1 MKNSPFSF
9 WRGISAASLMA
20 AALAACGGGSGGGDA
35 TPASRATPVVTLPGA
50 ATPVQADPISTTPTV
65 PGAPA
70 VVTPAATFL
79 TLPLEVLGNGS
90 PRTPVI
96 AEAGLGVAAEKLQTV
111 TRLWFQCHRCGFYS
125 APEFE
130 AATYLPVKIK
140 ASVRVLGGV
149 TDAGA
154 ASVPWIDVTD
164 ATVTLADDE
173 RLHGGVNGGLYTTRI
188 TLALD
193 AATRA
198 RLVALPAYNR
208 VQFRFNGTD
217 GESNGYRILNVQLQD
232 AGAVDAGTNTIQ
244 RFDPASERGVAGIAA
259 ADVDAGKA
267 LWYAQARIAKSSI
280 VPRTLQAACASCH
293 AATGRDLQYFNYSN
307 NAIVQRSRF
316 HGLSST
322 QGQQIVAYLRSSLAS
337 VPYVEKARPWNP
349 PYQPGPNLDCAP
361 STACAAAW
369 SAGAGLDAV
378 LSSPADALKALFGKS
393 VAQPLALTQGDVD
406 AMMNAT
412 ATMNA
417 REIPVPIQFPDWN
430 AWLPTIHPLDV
441 WPTRADGSGF
451 VNGAAFAGDGKKIPN
466 RKYLE
471 LITWLQANKNPNGN
485 MADWRHLTP
494 SQRAQ
499 IMDMFYIAG
508 WEGYNFLGGGRGNH
522 TSANGQSG
530 AVVGG
535 ACLQALAAAGTTA
548 AGAPQA
554 FTSNAFIE
562 RAVASMLHW
571 NSVKQWELAQ
581 DFALEGNQQWFIGAK
596 DPATGAWKG
605 RGEAHG
611 WPFNSVS
618 AFFLAPH
625 MIYQTDT
632 DANGKVTREWVNAWE
647 TGNVV
652 ASYYRSNQ
660 WYQLQMSLN
669 PGGQSGWVNYPMD
682 WPYLTA
688 FDDYIAQKVGDAT
701 PAARAAQNAHY
712 VRLLQARIKSA
723 QYVNNDIPLYDPN
736 EPILFNNQGRYG
748 RGQVAKHLTTTNFL
762 DNANRDGVNKT
773 RFAFLDDVQAG
784 MYMKVVNGSIA
795 QFNSLY
801 VTQPLAN
808 WRRCD
813 PANTQLGEPENVAG
827 FRYCLDTVKTPLGT
841 YADGTRFMTSNALYQ
856 VTTEQTEQYG
866 VWKATQLG
874 AEPARLKIWR
884 DWVAAAWP

>member
-1 MKNSPFSF
+1 MFKLTRPILSVACLF
-9 WRGISAASLMA
+9 AATL
-20 AALAACGGGSGGGDA
+20 LVACGGGAGSN
-35 TPASRATPVVTLPGA
+35 STPVTTA
-50 ATPVQADPISTTPTV
+50 PVATV
-65 PGAPA
+65 PVIVAPVSAAPDGANPVSPA
-70 VVTPAATFL
+70 TVL
-79 TLPLEVLGNGS
+79 TLPIEVLGDGS

-96 AEAGLGVAAEKLQTV
+96 AEAALGVAPARLAAV
-111 TRLWFQCHRCGFYS
+111 TQLWFQCHRCGFYG
-125 APEFE
+125 APEYE
-130 AATYLPVKIK
+130 AASDLPVKIK
-140 ASVRVLGGV
+140 ASVRVLGGA
-149 TDAGA
+149 TDGNL
-154 ASVPWIDVTD
+154 PWIDVTD
-164 ATVTLADDE
+164 ATVTLDDDA

-217 GESNGYRILNVQLQD
+217 GESNGYRVLNVQLQD
-232 AGAVDAGTNTIQ
+232 ASALDAGTNTVK
-244 RFDPASERGVAGIAA
+244 RFDPVSERGTDTLAA
-259 ADVDAGKA
+259 ADVAAGKA
-267 LWYAQARIAKSSI
+267 LWYAQASLAKSSI
-280 VPRTLQAACASCH
+280 VPRKLQAACASCH
-293 AATGRDLQYFNYSN
+293 AASGRDLQYFNYSN

-316 HGLSST
+316 HGLT
-322 QGQQIVAYLRSSLAS
+322 EAQGKQVAGFIRSSLAA
-337 VPYVEKARPWNP
+337 VPYVEQARPWNP
-349 PYQPGPNLDCAP
+349 PYQPGPGLDA
-361 STACAAAW
+361 STIGAW

-378 LSSPADALKALFGKS
+378 LSSPTDALKAMFGTN
-393 VAQPLALTQGDVD
+393 LTQAGID
-406 AMMNAT
+406 ALMNPH

-430 AWLPTIHPLDV
+430 AWLPTMHPLDV
-441 WPTRADGSGF
+441 WPAQADGSGF
-451 VNGAAFAGDGKKIPN
+451 ANGASFAGDGKKVPN
-466 RKYLE
+466 ARYAE
-471 LITWLQANKNPNGN
+471 LIAWLQANKNPNGN

-494 SQRAQ
+494 AKRAQ
-499 IMDMFYIAG
+499 IMNMFYIAG

-522 TSANGQSG
+522 TSSNGASG

-535 ACLQALAAAGTTA
+535 AYLQAKLAAATA
-548 AGAPQA
+548 AAASPKA
-554 FTSNAFIE
+554 FTANAFIE

-581 DFALEGNQQWFIGAK
+581 DFALEGNQQWFIGSVDA
-596 DPATGAWKG
+596 ATGVWQG

-625 MIYQTDT
+625 MIYQADT
-632 DANGKVTREWVNAWE
+632 DSTGKVTREWINAWE
-647 TGNVV
+647 TDNVV

-669 PGGQSGWVNYPMD
+669 PGGQSDWVNFPMD

-688 FDDYIAQKVGDAT
+688 FDDYLAQKVGSAT

-723 QYVNNDIPLYDPN
+723 QYVNNAITLYDPN
-736 EPILFNNQGRYG
+736 EPNLVNNRGRYG
-748 RGQVAKHLTTTNFL
+748 RAQVAKHLTTTNFL

-773 RFAFLDDVQAG
+773 KYAFLDDMQAG
-784 MYMKVVNGSIA
+784 LYLKVVNGSIA
-795 QFNSLY
+795 QFNALY
-801 VTQPLAN
+801 VSQPLSS

-813 PANTQLGEPENVAG
+813 PANTMLGEPENVAG
-827 FRYCLDTVKTPLGT
+827 FRYCLDAGKTALGT
-841 YADGTRFMTSNALYQ
+841 YADGTRFMTSNQLYQ
-856 VTTEQTEQYG
+856 VTTEQAEQYG

-884 DWVAAAWP
+884 DWVLAAWP

>member
-1 MKNSPFSF
+1 MRPSRSP
-9 WRGISAASLMA
+9 WRGIAA
-20 AALAACGGGSGGGDA
+20 AALLSLLVACGSGGGETTA
-35 TPASRATPVVTLPGA
+35 SPAAGTTPVVSAPVV
-50 ATPVQADPISTTPTV
+50 TPVTGADGATTPTV
-65 PGAPA
+65 PVAPV
-70 VVTPAATFL
+70 VVTPAAGVL
-79 TLPLEVLGNGS
+79 TLPLEVLGDGS

-96 AEAGLGVAAEKLQTV
+96 AEAALGVDGNKLGSV

-130 AATYLPVKIK
+130 AASDLPVKIK

-149 TDAGA
+149 ATKDEA
-154 ASVPWIDVTD
+154 AVPWIDITD
-164 ATVTLADDE
+164 ATVTLDDDA

-198 RLVALPAYNR
+198 RLVALPGYNR

-217 GESNGYRILNVQLQD
+217 GESNGYRVLNVQLQD
-232 AGAVDAGTNTIQ
+232 AGAADAGANTIV
-244 RFDPASERGVAGIAA
+244 RFDPATERGTSGIAA
-259 ADVDAGKA
+259 TDVTAGKA
-267 LWYAQARIAKSSI
+267 LWYAQATIAKSSI
-280 VPRTLQAACASCH
+280 VPRKLNAACASCH
-293 AATGRDLQYFNYSN
+293 ADTGRDLQYFNYSN

-316 HGLSST
+316 HGLTET
-322 QGQQIVAYLRSSLAS
+322 QGKQLVAYIRSSQAN
-337 VPYVEKARPWNP
+337 VPYVERARPWNP
-349 PYQPGPNLDCAP
+349 PFQPGPGLDCTTGIG
-361 STACAAAW
+361 SSCATAW

-378 LSSPADALKALFGKS
+378 LSAPADALKALFGKS
-393 VAQPLALTQGDVD
+393 VTQPLALTQADVD
-406 AMMNAT
+406 AMMNAN

-441 WPTRADGSGF
+441 WPTQADGSGF
-451 VNGAAFAGDGKKIPN
+451 VNGAAFAGDGKKIPFG
-466 RKYLE
+466 KYQE
-471 LITWLQANKNPNGN
+471 LIAWLKANKNPNGV
-485 MADWRHLTP
+485 MGDWGHLTP
-494 SQRAQ
+494 TQRAQ

-522 TSANGQSG
+522 TSSNGASG

-535 ACLQALAAAGTTA
+535 AYLQTKVASGTTA
-548 AGAPQA
+548 AASPKA
-554 FTSNAFIE
+554 FTTNAFIE

-581 DFALEGNQQWFIGAK
+581 DYALEGNQQWFIGEK
-596 DPATGAWKG
+596 DAATGAWKG

-632 DANGKVTREWVNAWE
+632 DSAGKVTREWVNAWE
-647 TGNVV
+647 TDNIV

-669 PGGQSGWVNYPMD
+669 PGGQSGWVNFPMD

-688 FDDYIAQKVGDAT
+688 FDDYIAQKVGSDT

-723 QYVNNDIPLYDPN
+723 QYVNNAIPLYDPN
-736 EPILFNNQGRYG
+736 QPDLFANAGRYG
-748 RGQVAKHLTTTNFL
+748 RGQVAKHLTTTNYL

-773 RFAFLDDVQAG
+773 KYAFLDDVQAG

-801 VTQPLAN
+801 VTQPLSA

-813 PANTQLGEPENVAG
+813 PNNTQLGEPENVAG
-827 FRYCLDTVKTPLGT
+827 FRYCLDVSKTALGT
-841 YADGTRFMTSNALYQ
+841 YADGTRFMNSNALYQ
-856 VTTEQTEQYG
+856 VTTEQAEQYG

-874 AEPARLKIWR
+874 AEPNRLKVWS
-884 DWVAAAWP
+884 DWVKAAWP

>member
-1 MKNSPFSF
+1 MRLLNTT
-9 WRGISAASLMA
+9 RCCLHAAGAVVFAL
-20 AALAACGGGSGGGDA
+20 LAACGAGSSSSA
-35 TPASRATPVVTLPGA
+35 PE
-50 ATPVQADPISTTPTV
+50 
-65 PGAPA
+65 PA
-70 VVTPAATFL
+70 VVTTSAISVAITSASAAATVL
-79 TLPLEVLGNGS
+79 ALPIEVLGDGS
-90 PRTPVI
+90 PRKPVI
-96 AEAGLGVAAEKLQTV
+96 AEARLGVASGKLASV
-111 TRLWFQCHRCGFYS
+111 SKLWFQCHRCGFYG

-130 AATYLPVKIK
+130 AVTQLPAKIK
-140 ASVRVLGGV
+140 ASVRLLGGA
-149 TDAGA
+149 TA
-154 ASVPWIDVTD
+154 ANEAAIPWIDVVD

-188 TLALD
+188 TIALD

-208 VQFRFNGTD
+208 LQFRFNGTD
-217 GESNGYRILNVQLQD
+217 GESNGYRVLNVQLQD
-232 AGAVDAGTNTIQ
+232 DSALDVGNNTIV
-244 RFDPASERGVAGIAA
+244 RFDPATERGASAYSANDIAA
-259 ADVDAGKA
+259 GRA
-267 LWYAQARIAKSSI
+267 LWSAQARIAKSSI
-280 VPRTLQAACASCH
+280 VPRKLNAACASCH
-293 AATGRDLQYFNYSN
+293 AADGRDLQYFNYSN

-316 HGLSST
+316 HGLST
-322 QGQQIVAYLRSSLAS
+322 AQGRQLVAYLRASLSS

-349 PYQPGPNLDCAP
+349 PYQPGPGLDCNSA
-361 STACAAAW
+361 ACATAW

-393 VAQPLALTQGDVD
+393 VTAPLALTQADVD
-406 AMMNAT
+406 AMMNAN

-417 REIPVPIQFPDWN
+417 RGIPVPIQFPDWN

-441 WPTRADGSGF
+441 WPAQADGSGF
-451 VNGAAFAGDGKKIPN
+451 VNGAAFAGDSKKFPN
-466 RKYLE
+466 GKYLE
-471 LITWLQANKNPNGN
+471 LIAWLQAHKNPNGN
-485 MADWRHLTP
+485 MADWSHLTP
-494 SQRAQ
+494 SDRAQ
-499 IMDMFYIAG
+499 IMDMFYISG

-522 TSANGQSG
+522 IAGAGQYG
-530 AVVGG
+530 AQVGG
-535 ACLQALAAAGTTA
+535 ANLQAKLAAATA
-548 AGAPQA
+548 AASSPKA
-554 FTSNAFIE
+554 FTTNAFIE

-581 DFALEGNQQWFIGAK
+581 DFALEGNQQWFIGDK

-611 WPFNSVS
+611 WPFNTVS
-618 AFFLAPH
+618 LFFLAPH

-632 DANGKVTREWVNAWE
+632 DSSGKVTREWIEAWE
-647 TGNVV
+647 TDNVV

-660 WYQLQMSLN
+660 WYQLQMSVN
-669 PGGQSGWVNYPMD
+669 PGGQSGWVNFPMD

-688 FDDYIAQKVGDAT
+688 FDDYIAQKVGSDT

-723 QYVNNDIPLYDPN
+723 QYVNNDIVLYDPKQ
-736 EPILFNNQGRYG
+736 PDLFANAGRYG
-748 RGQVAKHLTTTNFL
+748 RGQVAKHLTTTNYL

-773 RFAFLDDVQAG
+773 KFAFLDDVQPG

-827 FRYCLDTVKTPLGT
+827 FRYCLDAAKTGLGT
-841 YADGTRFMTSNALYQ
+841 YAGGTRFMNSDALYRT
-856 VTTEQTEQYG
+856 TTEQVEQYG

-874 AEPARLKIWR
+874 AEPARLKVWS
-884 DWVAAAWP
+884 DWVNAAWPSS